1 MMLLVFPLEWRRGE
15 RWNKIDCELV
25 IVEIIYI
32 SEVPC
37 KILLFITCL
46 CLLASGM
53 EMLITPRGLFFWYV
67 MCMKQIFVERMTKEE
82 KIVKEKGYSIWRSFL
97 IVWLTFWNVEKY
109 QVFLLWLLPL
119 FWPVKYAAVL
129 LREHRKAQEG
139 RCVSPCILSRADL
152 VQVCHCFYR

>member
-1 MMLLVFPLEWRRGE
+1 MLWSQYILG
-15 RWNKIDCELV
+15 V
-25 IVEIIYI
+25 I
-32 SEVPC
+32 SSLL
-37 KILLFITCL
+37 ILLFITCL

-53 EMLITPRGLFFWYV
+53 EMLITPRGLFFWHV

-82 KIVKEKGYSIWRSFL
+82 KIVKEKGYSIRRSVL

-139 RCVSPCILSRADL
+139 RCVSPCILSRADF
-152 VQVCHCFYR
+152 VQVCHCFLPLKASCAF